1 MRRASSFVIAVSAL
15 LGVCA
20 SSCDAASDGSTE
32 QRSAAPKALVLEPCR
47 IADPIGTSAITA
59 ECGTLRVPEDPAR
72 PDGRQIGLFVAR
84 VPAISRRKQPDP
96 LFVIAGGPGMASSE
110 FFASVAPAF
119 ARIQRNR
126 DIVLVDQRGTGRSNA
141 LNCGLVDE
149 ALWQAHEEV
158 IAAEAERCLTALG
171 TRADVKFYTT
181 SIAVQDLER
190 VRTAFG
196 YERINLYGV
205 SYGTRVAQ
213 HFVRRFPDRVRS
225 MILDGVVPPE
235 VALGPDLALHAE
247 AALERILARCERA
260 PECRERF
267 GDPQRIYRELRAQLA
282 EEPIEVVLP
291 DPTTGEMRRLEFTE
305 LHLAAALR
313 LATYSADQASLL
325 PLSLYM
331 AQHDHDFVPLAAQF
345 LLTSRSLE
353 EQLAYGMH
361 NAVVC
366 TEDVPFFEVTDEDRA
381 RLAQTYLGTAA
392 VDMLLTVCGSWP
404 RGMMDPDLHA
414 PLVSDVPALL
424 LSGGDDPVT
433 PPLYAEQAM
442 KGLSNAVH
450 VSLAGMGHGQVV
462 APCVDRVM
470 AQFLE
475 QAAPKKLDISCTQR
489 VTPPPFFT
497 SLAGP
502 AP

>member
-1 MRRASSFVIAVSAL
+1 MRRASSLLIAVTTL

-20 SSCDAASDGSTE
+20 SSCDAASEDST
-32 QRSAAPKALVLEPCR
+32 QRRSAAPAPLVLEPCR
-47 IADPIGTSAITA
+47 IANPLGIGAITA
-59 ECGTLRVPEDPAR
+59 ECGTLRVPENPAR
-72 PDGRQIGLFVAR
+72 PDGRQVDLFVAR
-84 VPAISRRKQPDP
+84 VPAISRRKRPDP

-110 FFASVAPAF
+110 LFASVAPAF
-119 ARIQRNR
+119 ARIQRSR

-141 LNCGLVDE
+141 LYCELDDDV
-149 ALWQAHEEV
+149 LWRATEEV
-158 IAAEAERCLTALG
+158 FAAEAERCLTALG

-181 SIAVQDLER
+181 SVAVQDLEQ
-190 VRTAFG
+190 VRAALG

-235 VALGPDLALHAE
+235 VALGPDLALNAE
-247 AALERILARCERA
+247 EALEHILARCERA
-260 PECRERF
+260 TECRERF
-267 GDPQRIYRELRAQLA
+267 GDPMRIYRELRAQLA
-282 EEPIEVVLP
+282 AGPIQVRLP
-291 DPTTGEMRRLEFTE
+291 DPTTGEVRQLEFTE
-305 LHLAAALR
+305 LHLATVLR

-366 TEDVPFFEVTDEDRA
+366 TEDVPFFEVTDADRA
-381 RLAQTYLGTAA
+381 RLSQTYLGTAA
-392 VDMLLTVCGSWP
+392 VDALVKVCRSWP
-404 RGMMDPDLHA
+404 RGVMDPDLHA
-414 PLVSDVPALL
+414 PLASDVPALL

-433 PPLYAEQAM
+433 PPRYAEQALQ
-442 KGLSNAVH
+442 GLSNAVH
-450 VSLAGMGHGQVV
+450 VSLDGMGHGQLVS
-462 APCVDRVM
+462 PCVDRIM
-470 AQFLE
+470 SQFLE
-475 QAAPKKLDISCTQR
+475 QAAPKELDTSCARR